1 MRNFFKNIIE
11 LFRQSVAKFF
21 VGNRIYELE
30 KRIAEC
36 ESTANFMSKIVV
48 EQTKLLASVAIIQ
61 NDMAHSAIVDDRED
75 IESEA
80 IYIKLPLADDEFMN

>member
-1 MRNFFKNIIE
+1 MRRIFKNIIE
-11 LFRQSVAKFF
+11 SFRKSLTKFF
-21 VGNRIYELE
+21 VGNRLCELE
-30 KRIAEC
+30 KRIMEC
-36 ESTANFMSKIVV
+36 ESTSNFMSKIVV

-61 NDMAHSAIVDDRED
+61 NDMAHSAISDDRED

>member
-36 ESTANFMSKIVV
+36 ESTA
-48 EQTKLLASVAIIQ
+48 
-61 NDMAHSAIVDDRED
+61 
-75 IESEA
+75 
-80 IYIKLPLADDEFMN
+80 